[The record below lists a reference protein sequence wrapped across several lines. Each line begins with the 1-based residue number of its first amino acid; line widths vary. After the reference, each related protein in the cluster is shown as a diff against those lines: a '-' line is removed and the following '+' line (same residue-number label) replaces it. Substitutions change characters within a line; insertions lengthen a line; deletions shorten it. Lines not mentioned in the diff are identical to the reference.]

1 MKKIYTSIDLGSDT
15 VKIVTA
21 EHYKD
26 KVNILAAKSI
36 KSKGI
41 RKGLITD
48 SNLTVN
54 TIKDLIKEIN
64 EELGIEI
71 KKVIVNIPDYNI
83 NFMYVTGEIE
93 VNGIIDTIAINKVLK
108 ESAYN
113 KIPEDYELITVIPL
127 DFIIDDT
134 PNNPY
139 PAGKE
144 CNKLE
149 VKGIM
154 ITVPKKNLYSVIS
167 VIEGAGLEIAD
178 ISISGL
184 SDYFEVR
191 NEDLDNKLGAI
202 INIGHE
208 TTKVSIINRG
218 KIMNTETIQLGGN
231 NIEKDIAYV
240 FGINVIDARNIKE
253 KFASAHK
260 RFINLNEIYE
270 LKNNIGEDIKL
281 NQLEVTEVVMSRLNE
296 ILDYAKKQILLLTK
310 KDIQYIIITGG
321 QTEIKSFK
329 NLVYEKLGKDVII
342 YMLQE
347 IGIRDN
353 KYTSALGE
361 IKYFIEKMKIRN
373 KEYSMIS
380 EEDEEL
386 LLTPAEK
393 RKKEKMGVPNIFKSF
408 IKNKE
413 DTYE

>member
-1 MKKIYTSIDLGSDT
+1 MRKIYTSIDLGSDT
-15 VKIVTA
+15 VKMVTA

-26 KVNILAAKSI
+26 KVNVLAAKSI

-48 SNLTVN
+48 PNLAVN
-54 TIKDLIKEIN
+54 TIKDLLKEMN
-64 EELGIEI
+64 EELGIEL

-83 NFMYVTGEIE
+83 EFMYVTGEIE
-93 VNGIIDTIAINKVLK
+93 INGIIDTISINRVLK

-113 KIPEDYELITVIPL
+113 KIQEDYELITVIPL
-127 DFIIDDT
+127 DFVIDGKE
-134 PNNPY
+134 NNPY
-139 PAGKE
+139 PAEKE
-144 CNKLE
+144 CQKLE

-178 ISISGL
+178 ITISGL
-184 SDYFEVR
+184 SDYYEVR
-191 NEDLDNKLGAI
+191 NDDLDNKIGAI

-208 TTKVSIINRG
+208 TTKVSIINHG
-218 KIMNTETIQLGGN
+218 IIMNTETIQLGGS
-231 NIEKDIAYV
+231 NIEKDISYV
-240 FGINVIDARNIKE
+240 FGVNIIDARKIKE

-270 LKNNIGEDIKL
+270 LKNNIDEDIKL

-310 KDIQYIIITGG
+310 KDIEYIIITGG

-353 KYTSALGE
+353 KFTSALGE
-361 IKYFIEKMKIRN
+361 IKYFVEKMKIRN

-380 EEDEEL
+380 EEDETL
-386 LLTPAEK
+386 LITPSER
-393 RKKEKMGVPNIFKSF
+393 RKKEKMGVPNIFKNF
-408 IKNKE
+408 MKNKE